1 MTFSQNDLRSCCPK
15 GQALIFPK
23 ARTSPLNMVPQE
35 QWPQQ
40 LAPWKLPKSRS
51 LNVSS
56 WQRRYALLW
65 ALIGLNLS
73 YQKTTPKYDLQG
85 CHIKSRFINESL
97 QNMAKVS
104 LTDFGFTYGER
115 LLSLQYKKISMPAV
129 RYNFYKRFWLSSAG
143 VNKLVVSTQEPLV
156 EHLFT
161 GGFLKKTLVE
171 IVHFLQAGFLIKPP
185 VEIIFVLTV
194 P

>member
-1 MTFSQNDLRSCCPK
+1 
-15 GQALIFPK
+15 
-23 ARTSPLNMVPQE
+23 
-35 QWPQQ
+35 
-40 LAPWKLPKSRS
+40 
-51 LNVSS
+51 
-56 WQRRYALLW
+56 
-65 ALIGLNLS
+65 
-73 YQKTTPKYDLQG
+73 
-85 CHIKSRFINESL
+85 
-97 QNMAKVS
+97 
-104 LTDFGFTYGER
+104 
-115 LLSLQYKKISMPAV
+115 MPAV

-185 VEIIFVLTV
+185 IEIIFVLTV